1 MTEFEIRD
9 QIVSFLEKKG
19 IMCWKD
25 PKPAFKP
32 GKRAFKKSNGVP
44 DILGILNDGTFLGI
58 EVKTPEGRV
67 RPEQTEFMEN
77 AITKGA
83 MCFIARSV
91 DDVIKRF
98 P

>member
-1 MTEFEIRD
+1 MKEFEIRD
-9 QIVSFLEKKG
+9 EIIAFLEAKG
-19 IMCWKD
+19 IACWKD

-44 DILGILNDGTFLGI
+44 DILGYLHDGTFLGI
-58 EVKTPEGRV
+58 EVKTPEGRIS
-67 RPEQTEFMEN
+67 PEQREFMER
-77 AITKGA
+77 AKSKGC
-83 MCFIARSV
+83 MVFVARSI